1 MTDVSENKL
10 VKTTMSNTLTVVA
23 ASQPQPLAQASQSDG
38 VEFYSQACTS
48 LDAVKTLGD
57 WMAHSGLFGLTK
69 PEQGFVLAL
78 ECIASRQTPLTWK
91 KSNHVINGQIAMK
104 SEAML
109 SGLMDAGWEIDW
121 VQFDAQAAIADFC
134 KGQKKVRISFT
145 SEDAKLAGLLPA
157 KPGSGWQKF
166 PAAMMRARL
175 VSLAT
180 RMLDPRITQGRY
192 CVEEVA
198 DFGASA
204 TPPPAPAPTAPTRQ
218 TVNVTPE
225 STFSLVEK
233 LEQIL
238 EPHSEAANAF
248 LISKNLI
255 KPDQNF
261 RDVSTK
267 VANMIIADSEG
278 FISKAKAFAN
288 PVTE

>member
-1 MTDVSENKL
+1 
-10 VKTTMSNTLTVVA
+10 MSSNNTLTVVA
-23 ASQPQPLAQASQSDG
+23 PNQPQSLEHPQSG
-38 VEFYSQACTS
+38 AEFYSQACTS
-48 LDAVKTLGD
+48 LDAVKQLGE

-121 VQFDAQAAIADFC
+121 VQFDAQAAIADFS

-145 SEDAKLAGLLPA
+145 AEDAKLAGLLPA

-198 DFGASA
+198 DFSA
-204 TPPPAPAPTAPTRQ
+204 TTSTPTATTQTRQ

-225 STFSLVEK
+225 STFSLTDK

-238 EPHSEAANAF
+238 EPHSDIANAF
-248 LISKNLI
+248 LLSKNLI
-255 KPDQNF
+255 KEGQNF

-267 VANMIIADSEG
+267 VANMIVSDPDS
-278 FISKAKAFAN
+278 FLIKAKAFSS
-288 PVTE
+288 PTIE

>member
-1 MTDVSENKL
+1 MSSSNL
-10 VKTTMSNTLTVVA
+10 VPTS
-23 ASQPQPLAQASQSDG
+23 PQPLTPVSPDT
-38 VEFYSQACTS
+38 EFYSQACTS
-48 LDAVKTLGD
+48 LDSVKQLGD
-57 WMAHSGLFGLTK
+57 WIAHSGMFGATK
-69 PEQGFVLAL
+69 PEQGYVLAL
-78 ECIASRQTPLTWK
+78 ECIASKQTPLSWK
-91 KSNHVINGQIAMK
+91 KSNHLINGQIAMK

-134 KGQKKVRISFT
+134 KGQKKIRISFT

-198 DFGASA
+198 DFGNTPTTPPA
-204 TPPPAPAPTAPTRQ
+204 TPTVTTQTRQ

-233 LEQIL
+233 LEKIL
-238 EPHSEAANAF
+238 EPHSDIANAF
-248 LISKNLI
+248 LLSKNLI
-255 KPDQNF
+255 KEGQNF

-267 VANMIIADSEG
+267 VANMIIADSDS
-278 FISKAKAFAN
+278 FLIKAKAYSN
-288 PVTE
+288 PTIE